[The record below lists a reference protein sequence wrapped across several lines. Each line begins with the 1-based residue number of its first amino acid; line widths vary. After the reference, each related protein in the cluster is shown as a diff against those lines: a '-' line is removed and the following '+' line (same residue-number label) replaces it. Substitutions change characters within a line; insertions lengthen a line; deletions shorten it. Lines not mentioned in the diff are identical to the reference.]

1 MKNKRIISIII
12 TLLIITLISS
22 VGFTK
27 VLATENVSN
36 ELVNEVASQDDVAK
50 TQGSTTTGTTNTS
63 STTNIGDVYALDE
76 VVTFE
81 NDVDGNLFIM
91 GKDIM
96 INNVT
101 VNGDIFV
108 MGLNVTIDDTVT
120 TGSIFAL
127 GQNISLTGES
137 RSAQIY
143 ACGQN
148 ITLGQNS
155 VIQNDARI
163 TGSKVVIDSIVGHN
177 AYVGCDTF
185 ELNGRINGDL
195 EYSAT
200 EESEILDDNVHGN
213 VTYVEVEEPM
223 VQENTIGEKIFDTIK
238 KYAKTFFSILLVGLV
253 FVFVDKKFLRT
264 IYKST
269 NGEVIGKSLLFM
281 LLGICVVPIASL
293 ILALT
298 GIGASAGLALLY
310 ALVLAC
316 IVSMPAGV
324 TAITGMMCR
333 KKLSEESKAN
343 RKAAYGRLV
352 LVALVFSLIAIIP
365 ILGSIAKLCA
375 IVLGLGAIIRN
386 IFYKDEI

>member
-12 TLLIITLISS
+12 ALLIISLISS

-36 ELVNEVASQDDVAK
+36 ELVNDVTAQDDVAK
-50 TQGSTTTGTTNTS
+50 PTTGTNTS

-200 EESEILDDNVHGN
+200 EESEISDDNVHGN
-213 VTYVEVEEPM
+213 VTFEEVEEPM
-223 VQENTIGEKIFDTIK
+223 VQEKTIGEKIFDTIK

-386 IFYKDEI
+386 IFYKDEL

>member
-12 TLLIITLISS
+12 ALLIISLISS

-36 ELVNEVASQDDVAK
+36 ELVNDVTAQDDVAK
-50 TQGSTTTGTTNTS
+50 PTTGTNTS

-200 EESEILDDNVHGN
+200 EESEISDDNVHGN
-213 VTYVEVEEPM
+213 VTFEEVEEPM
-223 VQENTIGEKIFDTIK
+223 VQEKTIGEKIFDTIK

>member
-1 MKNKRIISIII
+1 M
-12 TLLIITLISS
+12 
-22 VGFTK
+22 F
-27 VLATENVSN
+27 
-36 ELVNEVASQDDVAK
+36 
-50 TQGSTTTGTTNTS
+50 
-63 STTNIGDVYALDE
+63 
-76 VVTFE
+76 
-81 NDVDGNLFIM
+81 
-91 GKDIM
+91 
-96 INNVT
+96 
-101 VNGDIFV
+101 
-108 MGLNVTIDDTVT
+108 
-120 TGSIFAL
+120 
-127 GQNISLTGES
+127 
-137 RSAQIY
+137 
-143 ACGQN
+143 
-148 ITLGQNS
+148 
-155 VIQNDARI
+155 
-163 TGSKVVIDSIVGHN
+163 
-177 AYVGCDTF
+177 
-185 ELNGRINGDL
+185 
-195 EYSAT
+195 
-200 EESEILDDNVHGN
+200 GN

-223 VQENTIGEKIFDTIK
+223 VQEKTIGEKIFDTIK

-281 LLGICVVPIASL
+281 LLGICVVPIVSF

>member
-195 EYSAT
+195 EYSAAM
-200 EESEILDDNVHGN
+200 EADISEDNVHGN
-213 VTYVEVEEPM
+213 IKFVEVEEPM
-223 VQENTIGEKIFDTIK
+223 VQEKTIGEKIFDTIK
-238 KYAKTFFSILLVGLV
+238 KYAKTFFSILLVGIV

-281 LLGICVVPIASL
+281 LLGVCVVPIVSL
-293 ILALT
+293 IFL
-298 GIGASAGLALLY
+298 
-310 ALVLAC
+310 
-316 IVSMPAGV
+316 IVQ
-324 TAITGMMCR
+324 
-333 KKLSEESKAN
+333 
-343 RKAAYGRLV
+343 
-352 LVALVFSLIAIIP
+352 
-365 ILGSIAKLCA
+365 
-375 IVLGLGAIIRN
+375 
-386 IFYKDEI
+386 

>member
-36 ELVNEVASQDDVAK
+36 ELVNDVTAQDDVAK
-50 TQGSTTTGTTNTS
+50 PTTGTNTS

-177 AYVGCDTF
+177 AYVDCDTF

-200 EESEILDDNVHGN
+200 EESEISDDNVHGN

-223 VQENTIGEKIFDTIK
+223 VQEKTIGEKIFDTIK

-281 LLGICVVPIASL
+281 LLGICVVPIVSL

-386 IFYKDEI
+386 IFYKDEL